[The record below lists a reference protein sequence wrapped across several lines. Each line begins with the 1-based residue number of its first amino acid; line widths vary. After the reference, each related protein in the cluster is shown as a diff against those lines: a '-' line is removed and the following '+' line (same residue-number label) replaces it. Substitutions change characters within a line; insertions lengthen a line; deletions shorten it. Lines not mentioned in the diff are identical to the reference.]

1 MTVNT
6 AARPLVISGQ
16 KPRLLTE
23 TRFRPF
29 DLIFKSLSVAAGTVT
44 VFLTA
49 GLLGYIL
56 VKGLPNVSW
65 QFLSGTTS
73 VLNDTVGVL
82 PGIINTLYII
92 VLTLLV
98 AAPLGVGGAIY
109 LNEYAKK
116 GRLTKTIEFTTE
128 ALAGIPSII
137 YGLFGMM
144 MFNNLFGFSYSILSG
159 CLTLSIMVLPTIIRT
174 TQEALRTVPTGY
186 REGAAG
192 LGASKWHTIR
202 TILIPCCKSGIL
214 TSLILSIGRIVGES
228 AALIFTAGIAEN
240 LMKNPLTHAT
250 QSGASLSVLLYKYA
264 DQGDNTTAFAIAAVL
279 VVLVLTINISAR
291 LISAKTKK

>member
-6 AARPLVISGQ
+6 AARSAAVTARR
-16 KPRLLTE
+16 PRSLTE
-23 TRFRPF
+23 TRFRPM
-29 DLIFKSLSVAAGTVT
+29 DLILKCLCILAGAVTIATV
-44 VFLTA
+44 A
-49 GLLGYIL
+49 GLIGYIL
-56 VKGLPNVSW
+56 ATGLPNVTW
-65 QFLSGTTS
+65 EFLTTEES
-73 VLNDTVGVL
+73 ALNRTYGIL
-82 PGIINTLYII
+82 PNIINTLYTI
-92 VLTLLV
+92 VITLVV

-116 GRLTKTIEFTTE
+116 GRLTKIIEFTTE

-144 MFNNLFGFSYSILSG
+144 VFNNTFGFGYSIISG

-174 TQEALRTVPTGY
+174 TQEALRTVPVGY

-202 TILIPCCKSGIL
+202 TILIPCCKGGII

-228 AALIFTAGIAEN
+228 AALIFTAGIAAN
-240 LMKNPLTHAT
+240 LPTNWLTHAGS
-250 QSGASLSVLLYKYA
+250 SGATFAVQLYQYA
-264 DQGDNTTAFAIAAVL
+264 DQGRNDVSFAIAAVL
-279 VVLVLTINISAR
+279 VILVLAINLLAR
-291 LISAKTKK
+291 LCSGRKKA

>member
-6 AARPLVISGQ
+6 AARPAVLSEQ
-16 KPRLLTE
+16 KPRSLTE

-29 DLIFKSLSVAAGTVT
+29 DLVFKSLSVLAGSVTLAVT
-44 VFLTA
+44 V
-49 GLLGYIL
+49 GLIGYIL

-73 VLNDTVGVL
+73 VLNDTVGIL

-92 VLTLLV
+92 ILTLLV
-98 AAPLGVGGAIY
+98 AAPLGVGGAVY

-116 GRLTKTIEFTTE
+116 GRLTKVIEFTTE

-144 MFNNLFGFSYSILSG
+144 MFNNLLGLRYSILSG
-159 CLTLSIMVLPTIIRT
+159 CLSLSIMVLPTIIRT

-202 TILIPCCKSGIL
+202 TILIPCCKSGII

-240 LMKNPLTHAT
+240 LLQNVFTHSL

-279 VVLVLTINISAR
+279 VILVLAINLSAR
-291 LISAKTKK
+291 FVSARTKK

>member
-6 AARPLVISGQ
+6 AARPAVLSEQ
-16 KPRLLTE
+16 KPRSLTE

-29 DLIFKSLSVAAGTVT
+29 DLVFKSLSVLVGSVTLAVT
-44 VFLTA
+44 V
-49 GLLGYIL
+49 GLIGYIL

-73 VLNDTVGVL
+73 VLNDTVGIL

-92 VLTLLV
+92 ILTLLV
-98 AAPLGVGGAIY
+98 AAPLGVGGAVY

-116 GRLTKTIEFTTE
+116 GRLTKIIEFTTE

-144 MFNNLFGFSYSILSG
+144 VFNNTFGFGYSIISG

-174 TQEALRTVPTGY
+174 TQEALRTVPVGY

-202 TILIPCCKSGIL
+202 TILIPCCKGGII

-228 AALIFTAGIAEN
+228 AALIFTAGIAAN
-240 LMKNPLTHAT
+240 LPTNWLTHAGS
-250 QSGASLSVLLYKYA
+250 SGATFAVQLYQYA
-264 DQGDNTTAFAIAAVL
+264 DQGRNDVSFAIAAVL
-279 VVLVLTINISAR
+279 VILVLAINLLAR
-291 LISAKTKK
+291 LCSGRKKA

>member
-6 AARPLVISGQ
+6 AARPVVITDR
-16 KPRLLTE
+16 KPRSLTE
-23 TRFRPF
+23 AKFRPF
-29 DLIFKSLSVAAGTVT
+29 DLVLKSLSVMAGTVT
-44 VFLTA
+44 IFLTA

-65 QFLSGTTS
+65 SFLSGTTS
-73 VLNDTVGVL
+73 VLKGTVGVL
-82 PGIINTLYII
+82 PGIVNTLYITL
-92 VLTLLV
+92 LTLLV
-98 AAPLGVGGAIY
+98 AAPLGIGGAVY

-116 GRLTKTIEFTTE
+116 GRLTKIIEFTTE

-144 MFNNLFGFSYSILSG
+144 MFNGMFGLSYSILSG
-159 CLTLSIMVLPTIIRT
+159 SLTLSIMVLPTIIRT
-174 TQEALRTVPTGY
+174 TQEALRTVPVGY

-240 LMKNPLTHAT
+240 LMKNPISHAT
-250 QSGASLSVLLYKYA
+250 QSGASLSVMLYKYA
-264 DQGDNTTAFAIAAVL
+264 DQGDNNTAFAIAAVL
-279 VVLVLTINISAR
+279 VILVLAINLSTR
-291 LISAKTKK
+291 LISSKTKK